1 MATITILTGIRT
13 KFYLLNLNGTNWKMH
28 AQMGRAYSNNLQRSW
43 VWQCELD
50 SPKQHRLRTNGGCCE
65 RGNEYL
71 GSINSGK
78 VLGQVISNYCLLM
91 DASTHYRRL
100 ATAYTLLFHFSH
112 PRFTIVLVQ
121 TCLAAEPFWFPKH
134 LTVHHIN
141 DNANSCSSK
150 L

>member
-1 MATITILTGIRT
+1 MILTEIRT
-13 KFYLLNLNGTNWKMH
+13 KFHLLSLKGINWKMD
-28 AQMGRAYSNNLQRSW
+28 AQTGKDYSNNSKRSW

-50 SPKQHRLRTNGGCCE
+50 SPTRLRLGTNGGCCE

-78 VLGQVISNYCLLM
+78 VLGQMISSYCLLM
-91 DASTHYRRL
+91 DAPAHYRRL
-100 ATAYTLLFHFSH
+100 AIAYIPLFHFSH
-112 PRFTIVLVQ
+112 PRFTIVLAP

-134 LTVHHIN
+134 LTVQHIN
-141 DNANSCSSK
+141 VNASSCSSE